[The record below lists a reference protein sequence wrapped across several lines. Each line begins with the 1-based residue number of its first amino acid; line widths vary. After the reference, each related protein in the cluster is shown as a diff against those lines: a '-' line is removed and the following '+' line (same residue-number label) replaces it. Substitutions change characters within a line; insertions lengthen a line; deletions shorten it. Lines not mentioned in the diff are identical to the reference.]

1 MGKTDLDW
9 MLLDARQQA
18 CPIPLL
24 MLKKSL
30 KLHLHQQAF
39 LLKSTDP
46 HSVNDI
52 QQFCQVQQLNLLEY
66 QHIDDEWHFF
76 IQR

>member
-1 MGKTDLDW
+1 MHTTNA
-9 MLLDARQQA
+9 MLIDARQQA
-18 CPIPLL
+18 CPMPLL

-30 KLHLHQQAF
+30 KSNPYQQAF

-52 QQFCQVQQLNLLEY
+52 QQFCQVQQINLVEY
-66 QHIDDEWHFF
+66 QQIDNEWYFF